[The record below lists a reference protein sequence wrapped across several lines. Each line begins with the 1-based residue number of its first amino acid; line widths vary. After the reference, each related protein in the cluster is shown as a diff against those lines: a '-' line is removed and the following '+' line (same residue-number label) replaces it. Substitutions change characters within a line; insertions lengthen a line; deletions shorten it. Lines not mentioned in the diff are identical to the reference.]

1 VLDAAVAMVVRV
13 RDLGGEAADHA
24 QDRADNQPRKP
35 LQTEQKQL
43 KLTDARCC
51 CYVAQHV
58 AHNLHLADIELEDG
72 MLEKAIEVCWEDK
85 AKL

>member
-1 VLDAAVAMVVRV
+1 VRC
-13 RDLGGEAADHA
+13 GGGSDGGA
-24 QDRADNQPRKP
+24 RASFRWRGSRPCTGQSRQPRKP